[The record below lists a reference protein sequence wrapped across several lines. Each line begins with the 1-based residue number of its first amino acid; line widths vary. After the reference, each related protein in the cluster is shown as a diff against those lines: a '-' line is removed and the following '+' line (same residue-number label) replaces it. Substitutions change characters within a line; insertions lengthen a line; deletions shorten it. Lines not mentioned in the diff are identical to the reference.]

1 MGRNEESVHSSG
13 QSINSP
19 FDEFKATMES
29 FVISTSTKFDALISE
44 IANLKQ
50 LIPPDQCISSLQAE
64 IVNLKTENN
73 DLRERNTNISYIM
86 SDLRTKIK
94 DVENE
99 KRSLIT
105 ALKLLQADS
114 NSDLEKRCQN
124 ETESELGDE
133 TIKANPPSSDQ
144 PPNQPTSQ

>member
-1 MGRNEESVHSSG
+1 VFI
-13 QSINSP
+13 QVVNSP
-19 FDEFKATMES
+19 FDEVKATMES
-29 FVISTSTKFDALISE
+29 FVISTSTKFDALTSE

-50 LIPPDQCISSLQAE
+50 LIPPDQCIASLQAE

-73 DLRERNTNISYIM
+73 DPRERNTNISYIM

-94 DVENE
+94 DVEIE

>member
-1 MGRNEESVHSSG
+1 
-13 QSINSP
+13 
-19 FDEFKATMES
+19 
-29 FVISTSTKFDALISE
+29 
-44 IANLKQ
+44 
-50 LIPPDQCISSLQAE
+50 
-64 IVNLKTENN
+64 
-73 DLRERNTNISYIM
+73 M

-124 ETESELGDE
+124 EIESELGDE
-133 TIKANPPSSDQ
+133 TIQANPPSSDQ
-144 PPNQPTSQ
+144 PPNQPANKRSAVKRGRVRNLNQMCQI